1 MGNLATK
8 PLTNQEIILGTVE
21 YSISLT
27 KEEKINNFL
36 DGINKDR
43 AMIKDI
49 LLNVKDLTLRL
60 EKISWLK
67 DITQDELAL
76 IKTCLIITNKVVK
89 ALNKTYAV
97 FNSRLRPN
105 GVCKDELNE
114 FIKSIRDLN
123 ETKEDVNLAY
133 FTLPNDKENLKLDK
147 DIAELI

>member
-1 MGNLATK
+1 MTTK
-8 PLTNQEIILGTVE
+8 TLTNKQIILGTVE

-36 DGINKDR
+36 DGINEDR
-43 AMIKDI
+43 ATIERISLD
-49 LLNVKDLTLRL
+49 VKDLTSRL

-67 DITQDELAL
+67 NVTQDDLAL
-76 IKTCLIITNKVVK
+76 IKTCLIITNEVVK
-89 ALNKTYAV
+89 ALNKAYAM

-114 FIKSIRDLN
+114 FIESIRDLN

-133 FTLPNDKENLKLDK
+133 FVLPNDTENLKLDE
-147 DIAELI
+147 DIAKLM